1 MSISLYLCPY
11 HSDKETYKG
20 IKESYMSKWE
30 YGLYFVATVDSAGVL
45 KEVVDPAVL
54 KVVDHKEE
62 VEVVDNMKFFL
73 GCYSILAP
81 NFGV

>member
-30 YGLYFVATVDSAGVL
+30 YGLYFVATVDAAGVL
-45 KEVVDPAVL
+45 KKVGVPAVL
-54 KVVDHKEE
+54 EA
-62 VEVVDNMKFFL
+62 EVVDNMKFFL

>member
-11 HSDKETYKG
+11 HSDKETYKR
-20 IKESYMSKWE
+20 IKDSYMSKWE

-62 VEVVDNMKFFL
+62 VEVFDNMKVFL
-73 GCYSILAP
+73 GGYSILAP

>member
-30 YGLYFVATVDSAGVL
+30 YGLYFVATVDSTGVL
-45 KEVVDPAVL
+45 KEVVGPAVL
-54 KVVDHKEE
+54 EVVDHKEE

-73 GCYSILAP
+73 GGYSILAP

>member
-30 YGLYFVATVDSAGVL
+30 YGLYFVATVDSTGVL
-45 KEVVDPAVL
+45 KEVVGPAVL

>member
-1 MSISLYLCPY
+1 MSISVFLCPY
-11 HSDKETYKG
+11 HSDKETYKR
-20 IKESYMSKWE
+20 IKDSYMSKWE

-62 VEVVDNMKFFL
+62 VEVFDNMKVFL
-73 GCYSILAP
+73 GGYSILAP

>member
-1 MSISLYLCPY
+1 
-11 HSDKETYKG
+11 
-20 IKESYMSKWE
+20 MSKWE

-62 VEVVDNMKFFL
+62 VEVFDNMKVFL
-73 GCYSILAP
+73 GGYSILAP

>member
-20 IKESYMSKWE
+20 MKESYMSKWE
-30 YGLYFVATVDSAGVL
+30 YGLYFVATVDSTGVL
-45 KEVVDPAVL
+45 KEVVGPAVL
-54 KVVDHKEE
+54 EVVDHKEE

-73 GCYSILAP
+73 GGYSILAP

>member
-1 MSISLYLCPY
+1 MSTSVFLCPY
-11 HSDKETYKG
+11 HSDKETYKR
-20 IKESYMSKWE
+20 IKDSYMSKWE

-62 VEVVDNMKFFL
+62 VEVVDNMKVFL
-73 GCYSILAP
+73 GGYSILAP

>member
-62 VEVVDNMKFFL
+62 VEVFDNMKVFL
-73 GCYSILAP
+73 GGYSILAP

>member
-45 KEVVDPAVL
+45 KEVVGPAAVL
-54 KVVDHKEE
+54 EVVENKGE
-62 VEVVDNMKFFL
+62 VEVVDKMKFFL
-73 GCYSILAP
+73 GC
-81 NFGV
+81 

>member
-1 MSISLYLCPY
+1 MYLCPS
-11 HSDKETYKG
+11 HSDKESYKG

-62 VEVVDNMKFFL
+62 VEVVDNMKVFL
-73 GCYSILAP
+73 GGYSILAP